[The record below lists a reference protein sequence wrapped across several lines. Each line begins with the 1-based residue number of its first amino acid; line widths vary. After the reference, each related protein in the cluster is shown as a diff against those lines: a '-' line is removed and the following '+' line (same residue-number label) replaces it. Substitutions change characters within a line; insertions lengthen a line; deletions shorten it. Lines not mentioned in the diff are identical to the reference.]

1 MGEITINVPISII
14 VTFYAQVWE
23 NWDIHNEFIMHLVI
37 IGPNGSG
44 KSSWISAASTD
55 GTVSPEIINGAR
67 KVIEAVSTSEGITF
81 YDSSND
87 PSDADVLNTKI
98 LVADAVVILYD
109 ASRANESLG
118 EVESKLLP
126 RVKQLCS
133 TTPALLV
140 GNKIDLL
147 TEPVAHDQISRI
159 MEQYTFVEG
168 AFFTSLK
175 NTAATVAAMVTPVQN
190 VVRHALLH
198 ATIPMGM
205 LYSRTQNKLTDAAVR
220 AAHCVFF
227 EADRDRDGRVELMQ
241 LQQICFPGSSGGM
254 FQEVLKNVSSSST
267 TATASLDEFEG
278 MMAALLR
285 RYLLAPVWALF
296 SATGWACEDGELVK
310 VNVYNVPADS
320 AESCVLSPLCVKHL
334 GYVFDTWLTTSR
346 QQCLTAVDLARLT
359 GIQAWSSFPK
369 IAEDISMRHE
379 EREESEEPRAMSLV
393 IDVGQF
399 GSSNSVTVSRADWER
414 YWQLLAVVVPAS
426 IVQDKLCVLGL
437 DVSQNDVFRQNTSA
451 DHGTKEE
458 EGGGDG
464 VGVIVIDCSVGGNLG
479 QSVFPGRDNAGVLV
493 RSLILHQ
500 EDGDI
505 DLEAQKGGGGG
516 TVTTLTVTTADT
528 CSSSCLSP
536 LWPYRIAIL
545 LCDTSTNPGV
555 ETCLSLPDVLPC
567 VVALS
572 PGIPS
577 SSPSEEWVQHL
588 EAAGLPAPLL
598 LQGGAA
604 EQLVTA
610 ALRVVAEHPSGGVGR
625 TAVRRLYFHGLWGRV
640 TSFFSLFDYKL
651 YSY

>member
-1 MGEITINVPISII
+1 MN
-14 VTFYAQVWE
+14 
-23 NWDIHNEFIMHLVI
+23 LVI
-37 IGPNGSG
+37 IGPSGSG

-55 GTVSPEIINGAR
+55 GNIGPEFINGAR
-67 KVIEAVSTSEGITF
+67 KVLEAVSTSEGITF

-109 ASRANESLG
+109 ASRAKESLG

-147 TEPVAHDQISRI
+147 TEPVAHDDELSRI

-227 EADRDRDGRVELMQ
+227 ETDRNRDGRLELMQ
-241 LQQICFPGSSGGM
+241 LQQICFPDSSDGM
-254 FQEVLKNVSSSST
+254 FQELLMSVSSSST

-285 RYLLAPVWALF
+285 RYLLAPVWALL
-296 SATGWACEDGELVK
+296 SATGWACEDGKLVK
-310 VNVYNVPADS
+310 VSIYNVPTGS
-320 AESCVLSPLCVKHL
+320 AESCVLSPFCVQHL

-369 IAEDISMRHE
+369 ITEDISILHE
-379 EREESEEPRAMSLV
+379 EQEESDEPGALSLV

-399 GSSNSVTVSRADWER
+399 GNSNSVTVSRADWER

-426 IVQDKLCVLGL
+426 IVQAKLRVLGL
-437 DVSQNDVFRQNTSA
+437 GVSHNGVFRQKASV
-451 DHGTKEE
+451 DYSTKE
-458 EGGGDG
+458 EGGGSG
-464 VGVIVIDCSVGGNLG
+464 GGVIVIDCSVGGNLG
-479 QSVFPGRDNAGVLV
+479 QTMFPGKHNAGVLV
-493 RSLILHQ
+493 RSLIHQ

-505 DLEAQKGGGGG
+505 DLEAQKGEGGGGGGGG
-516 TVTTLTVTTADT
+516 TSTTLTVTTADA
-528 CSSSCLSP
+528 CSSICLSP

-545 LCDTSTNPGV
+545 LCDSSTTPGV
-555 ETCLSLPDVLPC
+555 ETCLSLPDRIPC
-567 VVALS
+567 VVAL
-572 PGIPS
+572 PPDFLS
-577 SSPSEEWVQHL
+577 SSRSEEWVQHL

-604 EQLVTA
+604 EQLVSA
-610 ALRVVAEHPSGGVGR
+610 ALRAVALHPTRGVGR
-625 TAVRRLYFHGLWGRV
+625 AAVRRLYFRGLWGRLAYYY
-640 TSFFSLFDYKL
+640 SLIFAPFKALKL
-651 YSY
+651 LG